1 MMSSRIT
8 DTNSTQKILTKDGKF
23 MEVLK
28 KYWNFVIDVEL
39 SLIKKREDSLTV
51 KWLTKKNSCKILNN
65 LVEELHSSASL
76 KI

>member
-1 MMSSRIT
+1 MSSRVT

-39 SLIKKREDSLTV
+39 SLIKKREDSLMV
-51 KWLTKKNSCKILNN
+51 KWLTKRNSCKISNN
-65 LVEELHSSASL
+65 LVEELHNSASL